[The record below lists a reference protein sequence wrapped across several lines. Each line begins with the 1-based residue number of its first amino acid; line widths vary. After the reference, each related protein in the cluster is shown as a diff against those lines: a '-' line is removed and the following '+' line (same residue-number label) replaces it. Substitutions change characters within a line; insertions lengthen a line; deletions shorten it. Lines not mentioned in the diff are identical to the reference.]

1 MKLIISAL
9 AALLFASPAMAAKCE
24 TIDYVKTQTD
34 ALNNGLRFT
43 PIDQAKTA
51 AFIRRFQ
58 IMNDTFAKMKGSR
71 VGVMHRAEGTTI
83 VILTFNE
90 LGCADQL
97 WPVPTPYFF
106 AIIEDKGI

>member
-1 MKLIISAL
+1 MKQIAIAL
-9 AALLFASPAMAAKCE
+9 TALFLSSPAMAKCE
-24 TIDYVKTQTD
+24 TIDYVKMQTEG
-34 ALNNGLRFT
+34 LKNGLRFT
-43 PIDQAKTA
+43 PIDQDKTA

-58 IMNDTFAKMKGSR
+58 IMNDTFALMKGTR
-71 VGVMHRAEGTTI
+71 VGVMHRAEGATI

-97 WPVPTPYFF
+97 WPVPAKYFI